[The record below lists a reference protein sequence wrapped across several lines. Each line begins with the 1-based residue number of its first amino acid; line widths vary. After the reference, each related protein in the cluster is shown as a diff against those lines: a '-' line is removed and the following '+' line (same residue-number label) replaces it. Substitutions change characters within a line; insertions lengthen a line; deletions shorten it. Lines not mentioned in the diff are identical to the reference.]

1 MKRWHKPYPFN
12 RILQWADEAA
22 AYVTHDGLNYDPN
35 NTTCVEKCNVQV
47 LMETCEDH
55 DIPITMIGTEYDSF
69 CEVVNDGVSKH
80 PVLYFINGD
89 KRRQLAILKEALD
102 DPEGYCEKNKN
113 SLPKSIM
120 SDGFHTLRGYL
131 YGLETDC
138 LLNDE
143 AYEEML
149 DQEFDCFMEEDN
161 QGLYL
166 RARVMEELCVALHI
180 PFDGLCRE
188 VATFDKGCLVSAKD
202 VAREMVKLFVK
213 RGTVIE

>member
-1 MKRWHKPYPFN
+1 MRTWTRPYPFN
-12 RILQWADEAA
+12 KVLHWAEEAG
-22 AYVTHDGLNYDPN
+22 AYLTHDRLMYDPN
-35 NTTCVEKCNVQV
+35 DTTCVERANVQV
-47 LMETCEDH
+47 LIETCEDH
-55 DIPITMIGTEYDSF
+55 DIPISMIGPEYDSF
-69 CEVVNDGVSKH
+69 CEIVNDGVSKH

-89 KRRQLAILKEALD
+89 KRRQLAILQEALN
-102 DPEGYCEKNKN
+102 DPEGYCERNKN

-120 SDGFHTLRGYL
+120 SDGFHTLREYL
-131 YGLETDC
+131 KGLETDC

-149 DQEFDCFMEEDN
+149 DQEFDCYMEMDN

-188 VATFDKGCLVSAKD
+188 VATFDKGCRVSAKD